1 MTVKTRINEVFNQAP
16 PFVGVNL
23 VALDQPL
30 LDALG
35 QNGADAI
42 SGGFLSYGEAWGT
55 AERFDMARLAN
66 IHPPVLHTHDSSGRR
81 SDTVEFHPAYH
92 WLMEASV
99 ENGLQASTW
108 DTLSAAPRDNGLG
121 EPAQRMPQVERA
133 ARLFVAAQVESGHV
147 CPMTMTHASVATL
160 QAAPDRLRDWLP
172 LIRSRAYDPRFLP
185 FWEKRGVTLGMGM
198 TEKQGGTDV
207 RANTTVA
214 VPTSGDEYQLT
225 GHKWFFSAPMSDGFL
240 VLAKVGKEPTA
251 FLVPRFRPDGNV
263 NALHFQR
270 LKDKLGNRSNA
281 SAEVE
286 FKDAFAW
293 RIGEEDK
300 GIATILK
307 MVQFTRLDCAVASAG
322 LLRMGTALAI
332 HHAQHRSVF
341 QRKLADQ
348 PAMRAVLADLALEQ
362 EAATAV
368 ALRLAASFDRAEKSP
383 HEAARARVLTPVVKF
398 ALCKAAPGFLF
409 EAMECLGGNG
419 YIEDSPMPRL
429 YREAPVNAIWEG
441 AGNVMALDLM
451 RAAGKEAEV
460 VAATLVTL
468 GEETR
473 GLPGAAEAARDVEE
487 ALKDP
492 QAEARARFAVT
503 RLAALAATAALVG
516 SAPAEIA
523 EAYAR
528 TRLARAPWPL
538 GANDL
543 GTVTDRLIGRALPLI

>member
-293 RIGEEDK
+293 RIGGEDK